1 MLNWIWL
8 AMVLAAVLIA
18 GAAGRMKDLADGAIK
33 GAETAVTISLGL
45 IGVMTVWMGIMRLA
59 ERSGF
64 IHLLARAMR
73 PLLRWLFP
81 DVPVDHP
88 AMGSM
93 VMNIAANM
101 LGLINAAT
109 PLGLRAMRDLEKLNP
124 HPGTA
129 TNAMCTFLAINTG
142 SVQLIPITAIGVLAA
157 AGSQAPYS
165 IVGTALIATCFSS
178 AAGLIA
184 VKTFEKMKVFAAGP
198 TAGRAGSAPP
208 ATAIEDVQITP
219 EREPLKA
226 WQQVVVIAFLGFFV
240 WAIYKIVAGPGTETA
255 NASNFVRFVNAVSIA
270 AIPFLLVFFPLYAA
284 LKGVR
289 VYEEMVEGG
298 KEGFNVAIRIIP
310 YLVVMLLA
318 IFMLRESG
326 GIALVTDVIRPAL
339 DAVGFPPDLLP
350 MALMRPLSG
359 SGSFGIFTE
368 LVKQFGP
375 DSLIVR
381 MAGTIYGSTETTFYV
396 IAVYFGA
403 VGIQRTRH
411 AIPAGLIADLA
422 GIIASVIVC
431 RIMFG

>member
-8 AMVLAAVLIA
+8 GMVLAAVLIA
-18 GAAGRMKDLADGAIK
+18 GANGRMKEVADGALQ

-64 IHLLARAMR
+64 IHLVARAMR
-73 PLLRWLFP
+73 PILRWLFP
-81 DVPVDHP
+81 EVPHDHP

-101 LGLINAAT
+101 LGLLNAAT
-109 PLGLRAMRDLEKLNP
+109 PLGLRAMRDLERLNP

-157 AGSQAPYS
+157 AGSQSPYA

-184 VKTFEKMKVFAAGP
+184 VKTFEKMRAFAPGP
-198 TAGRAGSAPP
+198 VASERKTEEASVEEVQLTA
-208 ATAIEDVQITP
+208 
-219 EREPLKA
+219 EREPLKL
-226 WQQVVVIAFLGFFV
+226 WQGAILFAFLGFFI
-240 WAIYKIVAGPGTETA
+240 WTIYAAATGPAAAGGDAQATG
-255 NASNFVRFVNAVSIA
+255 FVRIVNAVSIT

-289 VYEEMVEGG
+289 IYEELVEGG
-298 KEGFNVAIRIIP
+298 KEGFTVAIKIIP
-310 YLVVMLLA
+310 YLVMILLA
-318 IFMLRESG
+318 IFMLRASG
-326 GIALVTDVIRPAL
+326 GIDLITQAVRPAL
-339 DAVGFPPDLLP
+339 EAIGFPPELLP
-350 MALMRPLSG
+350 MGLMRPLSG
-359 SGSFGIFTE
+359 SGSLGIFTE

-396 IAVYFGA
+396 IAVYFGS
-403 VGIQRTRH
+403 VGVRRTRH
-411 AIPAGLIADLA
+411 AIPAGLIADLT

-431 RIMFG
+431 RMMFV